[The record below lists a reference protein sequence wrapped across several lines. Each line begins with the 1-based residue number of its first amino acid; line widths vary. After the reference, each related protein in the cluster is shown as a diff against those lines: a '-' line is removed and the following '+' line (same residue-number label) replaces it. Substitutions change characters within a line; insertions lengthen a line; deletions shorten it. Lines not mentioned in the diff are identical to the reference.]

1 MVGFT
6 NENKIS
12 VIVPVYNA
20 EKYLDSCIRSVLQQ
34 TYPNWELIL
43 IDDGSKDESGSIAD
57 QYKQTEDRIRVIHQ
71 QNAGVSTARNQGL
84 DMATGNYIA
93 FLDAD
98 DELTTDCLKKLIETA
113 IENHADIVAGKCSS
127 DRKSTN
133 PLSEITVW
141 RGEEALKNALMDNP
155 FTYSACAKLFRRECI
170 GNTRFVPEIKI
181 NEDSFFIFQ
190 LVAKKPTFV
199 GIEDEVYLYRENPN
213 SASRAVFSDKFFDIL
228 RVADLKYKTIQKDFP
243 NLIKLANNMQ
253 LKAKMNLLKLLALR
267 TSIEYYKLERTLL
280 AWVQENQG
288 FYISAIDS
296 DDKWMFILKNHLYFV
311 YKVIKHL

>member
-1 MVGFT
+1 M
-6 NENKIS
+6 
-12 VIVPVYNA
+12 
-20 EKYLDSCIRSVLQQ
+20 
-34 TYPNWELIL
+34 
-43 IDDGSKDESGSIAD
+43 
-57 QYKQTEDRIRVIHQ
+57 
-71 QNAGVSTARNQGL
+71 
-84 DMATGNYIA
+84 
-93 FLDAD
+93 
-98 DELTTDCLKKLIETA
+98 
-113 IENHADIVAGKCSS
+113 
-127 DRKSTN
+127 
-133 PLSEITVW
+133 
-141 RGEEALKNALMDNP
+141 
-155 FTYSACAKLFRRECI
+155 
-170 GNTRFVPEIKI
+170 
-181 NEDSFFIFQ
+181 
-190 LVAKKPTFV
+190 
-199 GIEDEVYLYRENPN
+199 YLYRENPD